1 MRLLVGS
8 GRTHWAKEETRF
20 IIFAIL
26 VMLPVPPPPPPSP
39 EIKKKQMPHSLAF
52 NFLRDD
58 FKT

>member
-26 VMLPVPPPPPPSP
+26 VMLPVPAPPSP
-39 EIKKKQMPHSLAF
+39 EIKKTNAA
-52 NFLRDD
+52 
-58 FKT
+58 